1 MLHTGFTMR
10 AQPVFALES
19 SLRTRSVGGTCSSAT
34 DLRGRLDVAM
44 KVTVE
49 QVSLAAR
56 DAFATGRAAHRPDV
70 ATIQALRARLQI
82 ARLRVEV
89 LHHLLAAA
97 EAALASV
104 DLRYEDPASS
114 HAVDAPPD
122 RAIAELADR
131 ESGMAT
137 ITPEHEQ
144 MERERRA

>member
-1 MLHTGFTMR
+1 
-10 AQPVFALES
+10 
-19 SLRTRSVGGTCSSAT
+19 
-34 DLRGRLDVAM
+34 M
-44 KVTVE
+44 KLTVE

-97 EAALASV
+97 EAALG
-104 DLRYEDPASS
+104 
-114 HAVDAPPD
+114 
-122 RAIAELADR
+122 ADR
-131 ESGMAT
+131 ESGMVMIA
-137 ITPEHEQ
+137 PEHEQ

>member
-1 MLHTGFTMR
+1 
-10 AQPVFALES
+10 
-19 SLRTRSVGGTCSSAT
+19 
-34 DLRGRLDVAM
+34 M

-104 DLRYEDPASS
+104 DLRYEATPSTHPLIGLSPSS
-114 HAVDAPPD
+114 QTGNLEWRRSRRSMSRWKESDEPD
-122 RAIAELADR
+122 YEDHDLADVPWGPVCR
-131 ESGMAT
+131 LGAG
-137 ITPEHEQ
+137 
-144 MERERRA
+144 